1 MIPFGSSTTNSQD
14 PSGSIFT
21 KRCQCH
27 LEFGNILSQA
37 DVDGITTY
45 QFSPKPD
52 VFAMTNPDN
61 FCYCPEV
68 LHDMKMLTKDN
79 LLHPRWSNAPKWTK
93 LRRMLGTSRT
103 ARTRRSNF
111 YPALMA
117 CCSCKALMG
126 SQSLCRPRTSSMLM
140 SLFGKPS
147 MVCSLTGR
155 STSPSSTLSP
165 PQVSI

>member
-1 MIPFGSSTTNSQD
+1 MRGICHDIIGADGISYPPEAITKDD
-14 PSGSIFT
+14 PIWIFNDQLSRSIWLDFY
-21 KRCQCH
+21 QEVSASY

-79 LLHPRWSNAPKWTK
+79 LLHPRWSNASK
-93 LRRMLGTSRT
+93 
-103 ARTRRSNF
+103 
-111 YPALMA
+111 
-117 CCSCKALMG
+117 
-126 SQSLCRPRTSSMLM
+126 
-140 SLFGKPS
+140 
-147 MVCSLTGR
+147 
-155 STSPSSTLSP
+155 
-165 PQVSI
+165 